1 MGWKLFLGVV
11 GLAMLGACAPR
22 ADETVEE
29 AEPEFVI
36 TDPVPATATR
46 GAFTIEAE
54 ELDTWNAVGQIVVRT
69 PGVEYEGRSQ
79 MLDLYTVRYRGVPFL
94 IITRAMLLSDEIKR
108 TTTQVTA
115 ATREG
120 KPIDH
125 DVVVE
130 LLALLQRELPAE
142 IADVRRRQAEEAKAK
157 KEAEKKKKKKKKK

>member
-1 MGWKLFLGVV
+1 MARKVLLGVAMV
-11 GLAMLGACAPR
+11 AVLAACAPR
-22 ADETVEE
+22 TVDTLEQP
-29 AEPEFVI
+29 EPEFVV
-36 TDPVPATATR
+36 TDPAPATATR

-94 IITRAMLLSDEIKR
+94 LITRAMLLSDTIKR

-115 ATREG
+115 TTRAG

-125 DVVVE
+125 DAVVE
-130 LLALLQRELPAE
+130 LLELLQRELPAE

-157 KEAEKKKKKKKKK
+157 KAAEKTKKKKK

>member
-1 MGWKLFLGVV
+1 MARRLLWGVAMV
-11 GLAMLGACAPR
+11 AVLAACAPR
-22 ADETVEE
+22 TDEAVE
-29 AEPEFVI
+29 APQPEFVV
-36 TDPVPATATR
+36 TDPAPATATR

-94 IITRAMLLSDEIKR
+94 LITRAMLLSDTIKR

-115 ATREG
+115 TTRAG

-125 DVVVE
+125 DAVVE
-130 LLALLQRELPAE
+130 LLELLQRELPAE

-157 KEAEKKKKKKKKK
+157 KDAEKKKKKKKK